1 VEASPASAKCT
12 VRMIRAGLVEAEES
26 VEDGLVLVL
35 SEDRFHV
42 FNVFYVGKSRDMVE
56 EEWCGPVGNVS
67 VNLESRATADFPG
80 VEIIVGSDGTV
91 IFESLDKEGV
101 RCGGAPWVVPGVSS
115 RCICK
120 GGYEVGRPD
129 ALSEEFTVRAVDEAG
144 TEGSA

>member
-1 VEASPASAKCT
+1 MWQRDGRVCGLWSIPMEKLVCVGRSGCWCGLRKQLQLLVEASPASAKCT

-56 EEWCGPVGNVS
+56 EGWCGPVGNVS

-80 VEIIVGSDGTV
+80 MGIDQ
-91 IFESLDKEGV
+91 
-101 RCGGAPWVVPGVSS
+101 PPH
-115 RCICK
+115 
-120 GGYEVGRPD
+120 
-129 ALSEEFTVRAVDEAG
+129 RAGWLV
-144 TEGSA
+144 TTRQPSGSAHQSG